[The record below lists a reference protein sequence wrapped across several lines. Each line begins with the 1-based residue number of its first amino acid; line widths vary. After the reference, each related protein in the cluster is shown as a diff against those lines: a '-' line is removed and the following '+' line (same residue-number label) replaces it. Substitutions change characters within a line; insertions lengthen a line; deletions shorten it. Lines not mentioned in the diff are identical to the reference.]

1 MSGHLQLPN
10 ALFVLFL
17 DRWIGCLGRSDHLSP
32 PDGLLELHE
41 ALLVLVPLHQHP
53 GHLHPGEPLPLGHGN
68 LLLVIRLLLLPGLVR
83 LFSGRL

>member
-1 MSGHLQLPN
+1 MSGHSQLPN

-17 DRWIGCLGRSDHLSP
+17 DRRICCLGSSYHLRP

-53 GHLHPGEPLPLGHGN
+53 GHLHPGEPLPLGHRD
-68 LLLVIRLLLLPGLVR
+68 LLLVVRLLLLSGLLR
-83 LFSGRL
+83 LFF